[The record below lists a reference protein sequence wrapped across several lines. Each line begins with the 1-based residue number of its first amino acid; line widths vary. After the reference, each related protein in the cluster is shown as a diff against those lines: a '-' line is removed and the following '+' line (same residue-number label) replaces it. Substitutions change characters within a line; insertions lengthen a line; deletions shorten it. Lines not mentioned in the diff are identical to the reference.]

1 MPCKAHTARKM
12 AHCRGLES
20 TRYAL
25 GTSEEVPYNSSRPSP
40 LAPRLSP
47 LASRLSRC
55 IIDL

>member
-25 GTSEEVPYNSSRPSP
+25 GTSEEVPYNLQASP
-40 LAPRLSP
+40 LAPRP
-47 LASRLSRC
+47 VRTG
-55 IIDL
+55 